1 MASRD
6 FLKIMK
12 NARSGDA
19 FAQQKIG
26 EIYLFG
32 EPGTPKNIS
41 NALLWLEKYSISTGF
56 IKDISDLIVANIALD
71 DALSKDQSKFAWKC
85 IIHSAS
91 AGQTLAR
98 WLFTQ
103 VIASLNQHKESPYL
117 AFNALGASDWS
128 EASALDDFG
137 GLALRYL
144 EELADLESFE
154 EQIKAQQLLA
164 KCLLDGRLGKKDTER
179 SKKIALYLAKRS
191 EEHTSELQSH

>member
-1 MASRD
+1 VASRE

-41 NALLWLEKYSISTGF
+41 NALLWLEKYSVTTGF
-56 IKDISDLIVANIALD
+56 IKDISNLIISNLALD
-71 DALSKDQSKFAWKC
+71 DALSKEQAKFAWKC
-85 IIHSAS
+85 IVHSAS

-103 VIASLNQHKESPYL
+103 VIAHLNTGGQSSYA
-117 AFNALGASDWS
+117 AFNSLIATDWS
-128 EASALDDFG
+128 EVGSLADFKE
-137 GLALRYL
+137 LAFKYL
-144 EELADLESFE
+144 EELADLDSFE
-154 EQIKAQQLLA
+154 EQINARKLLA
-164 KCLLDGRLGKKDTER
+164 QCLDDGRLGKKIRNDLKNHASPR
-179 SKKIALYLAKRS
+179 
-191 EEHTSELQSH
+191 